1 MRALGYFRTEDGPDR
16 RGELEQAFLD
26 YCHIHLHQ
34 PVKTFGD
41 TALAED
47 GPLPEYDRLV
57 RYMGES
63 RGSFL
68 VVVPDAEHLGGDLES
83 VVRRLVELESAG
95 AKVIC
100 EDDDHPDPLQGAL
113 RSLGVKGVSRE
124 RSRLIRESMH
134 ARALDGRGLGRPPY
148 GYGIGATGT
157 LEVVPEEAWIVQ
169 LVYSLY
175 TIEGLGLRL
184 IAQRLNARGFLTRRG
199 GKWSVATIR
208 DILRNSVYMGTYTRY
223 GLRLPKS
230 HGAIVS
236 PEVFRAAQDATRARR
251 PVRRRRNREPFL
263 LSGLVYCAY
272 CGNRMM
278 GVTRRQMWK
287 RKDGRRARGV
297 YRYYQCQSRNNLS
310 LCDYHTWRAS
320 RLEDTVLAELRR
332 QSDAG
337 HSRRHRRHDI
347 ADPAAVRETAVRNA
361 ARRFLRAVRRAARGE
376 LTLQAL
382 GKQVTDL
389 DAARTPAADAGRPAD
404 VAESLAS
411 WESLDMPARQS
422 FLADQIARVMVRDD
436 AVRVVT

>member
-1 MRALGYFRTEDGPDR
+1 
-16 RGELEQAFLD
+16 
-26 YCHIHLHQ
+26 
-34 PVKTFGD
+34 
-41 TALAED
+41 
-47 GPLPEYDRLV
+47 
-57 RYMGES
+57 
-63 RGSFL
+63 
-68 VVVPDAEHLGGDLES
+68 
-83 VVRRLVELESAG
+83 
-95 AKVIC
+95 
-100 EDDDHPDPLQGAL
+100 
-113 RSLGVKGVSRE
+113 
-124 RSRLIRESMH
+124 
-134 ARALDGRGLGRPPY
+134 
-148 GYGIGATGT
+148 
-157 LEVVPEEAWIVQ
+157 
-169 LVYSLY
+169 
-175 TIEGLGLRL
+175 
-184 IAQRLNARGFLTRRG
+184 
-199 GKWSVATIR
+199 
-208 DILRNSVYMGTYTRY
+208 
-223 GLRLPKS
+223 
-230 HGAIVS
+230 
-236 PEVFRAAQDATRARR
+236 
-251 PVRRRRNREPFL
+251 
-263 LSGLVYCAY
+263 
-272 CGNRMM
+272 M